1 MLDGDC
7 ENLEGE
13 SASTNDGGEFALPT
27 AAPDELVAVLETSLL
42 EAMLDVFDPLETNVQ
57 LSAKGDVGIRL
68 KTRTPRGYYLEAHV
82 GTNRLAEFR
91 PDTANRP
98 VALGALERAL
108 DRTTADRVA
117 VYGDAD
123 GETEL
128 RDGDERHDL
137 TASETPL
144 GCDHTAIMAVDKAA
158 NELDFALE
166 AGTIRSLTD
175 SELSRERLRVTA
187 DTAEE
192 TAEFAPVGADGTDSL
207 LEVEPDEFV
216 RPPRVNLGL
225 GESAAE
231 RRFGRGPFDAAVT
244 PMRGPVTVGLPS
256 GSDTRVNFQYTRADG
271 GVTVW
276 AKLGTEQLAQA

>member
-1 MLDGDC
+1 MPNGYC
-7 ENLEGE
+7 ENVEGE
-13 SASTNDGGEFALPT
+13 SNITDGGVEFALPT

-42 EAMLDVFDPLETNVQ
+42 EAILDVFDPLETNVQ
-57 LSAKGDVGIRL
+57 LSAKGNVGIRL
-68 KTRTPRGYYLEAHV
+68 KTRTPKGYYLEAHV

-98 VALGALERAL
+98 VALGALERAV

-117 VYGDAD
+117 LYGDSD
-123 GETEL
+123 GETVL
-128 RDGDERHDL
+128 RDGDDSYDL
-137 TASETPL
+137 TAAATPL

-158 NELDFALE
+158 NELDFVLE
-166 AGTIRSLTD
+166 AGMLRSLTD
-175 SELSRERLRVTA
+175 TSRDRLRVTA

-192 TAEFAPVGADGTDSL
+192 TAEFTPVGADGPDSL
-207 LEVEPDEFV
+207 VDVDSDEFV

-231 RRFGRGPFDAAVT
+231 RRFGRGAADAAVT
-244 PMRGPVTVGLPS
+244 PMRGPITVGLPS
-256 GSDTRVNFQYTRADG
+256 GADTSVNFQYTRADG

-276 AKLGTEQLAQA
+276 AKLGTEQSAPQA